1 MATIRVKLRI
11 STVPGKAGSI
21 YYQVIHRRQHV
32 QLTSSIKLYSHEW
45 DTQNARVRINGEKV
59 SFLLAAQRAINADL
73 AVLHDIISRKE
84 AVGVPYDVADIA
96 FAFRALIPA
105 EEDFF
110 LYMEKRIG
118 RLEEENAHGT
128 ALNYRRAYR
137 SFAAFLGKQY
147 LPFPACTEILISEYE
162 QWLRQRKIKRN
173 SSSFYM
179 RVLRAVYNSAVSDGL
194 VPAGNPFRKVYTGI
208 DTTRKRAVGKQIIK
222 QLKKTGSDR
231 NPGFGL
237 CPRSLFSQ
245 SLFAGNGVRG
255 YGLFAKIR
263 YPAWSCD
270 LHPEKNRNTAKYQG
284 GTLSTGDHRPLPGKD
299 NPYTVCF
306 AHYYEYQ

>member
-110 LYMEKRIG
+110 
-118 RLEEENAHGT
+118 
-128 ALNYRRAYR
+128 
-137 SFAAFLGKQY
+137 
-147 LPFPACTEILISEYE
+147 
-162 QWLRQRKIKRN
+162 
-173 SSSFYM
+173 
-179 RVLRAVYNSAVSDGL
+179 
-194 VPAGNPFRKVYTGI
+194 YT
-208 DTTRKRAVGKQIIK
+208 
-222 QLKKTGSDR
+222 
-231 NPGFGL
+231 
-237 CPRSLFSQ
+237 
-245 SLFAGNGVRG
+245 
-255 YGLFAKIR
+255 
-263 YPAWSCD
+263 W
-270 LHPEKNRNTAKYQG
+270 KN
-284 GTLSTGDHRPLPGKD
+284 
-299 NPYTVCF
+299 V
-306 AHYYEYQ
+306 